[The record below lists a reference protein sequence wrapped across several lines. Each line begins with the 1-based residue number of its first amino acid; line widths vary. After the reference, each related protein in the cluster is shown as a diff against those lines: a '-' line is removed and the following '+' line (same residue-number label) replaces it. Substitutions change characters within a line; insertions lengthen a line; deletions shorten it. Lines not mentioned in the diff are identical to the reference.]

1 MNEFNVGDLKA
12 VQGLW
17 FYWIFRAND
26 LIRNMFYSYF
36 SLCYLSLVFSTHAY
50 TEYRQGC
57 QGGEGKENSFT
68 LGPCATSRRPCRQCP
83 TALPISILVYNI
95 LWIKA

>member
-36 SLCYLSLVFSTHAY
+36 SLCYLSLVFSTHAC
-50 TEYRQGC
+50 TDRAAKGERAKRTVLPWGPAQPL
-57 QGGEGKENSFT
+57 GGPAYS
-68 LGPCATSRRPCRQCP
+68 
-83 TALPISILVYNI
+83 ALQLSLYQSWFIIFYG
-95 LWIKA
+95 